1 LKKNALLMIPK
12 HNENVCWEDSAN
24 ILLRIQRDG
33 SIHKILNKV
42 FKSPLSPTVE
52 LDEIGSYVWKMCDGV
67 SNLHEISEKMKTNFG
82 DTIEP
87 VYDRLLQYI
96 GILKNNNFIKLE

>member
-1 LKKNALLMIPK
+1 MKKNALLMVPK
-12 HNENVCWEDSAN
+12 RNKNVYWEDSDK
-24 ILLRIQRDG
+24 ILLKIRRDG
-33 SIHKILNKV
+33 SIHKIMNKI

-67 SNLHEISEKMKTNFG
+67 LNLHDISEKMQDKFG
-82 DTIEP
+82 DKIEP